1 MEKSSTLGSIENVEP
16 VMNTTKKGKISLKTP
31 LLIVIAA
38 ILLVGIMVYV
48 FFFSEIIKTPA
59 DTVVFGNIYTG
70 VGGDT
75 LSEALAV
82 KDGKFIFVGDE
93 KAVQKY
99 IGKDTKVI
107 NRPDGMVM
115 SGLSDT
121 HTHVTM
127 AYQTAKDQ
135 VDLSAASTVDEY
147 VAIIKD
153 FITKHPDIDIVTGM
167 GWQYEAFENET
178 PTKDILDFIST
189 EHPIYIRSGD
199 SHSAWVNSA
208 MFARMGITKDTI
220 DPVGG
225 EIKRDADGNPA
236 GMIKETVIGMYAK
249 PLIPISSVEEY
260 KEMIMN
266 AQKEYASLGYTAYV
280 EVFIDAPA
288 ANEALFK
295 AYEEL
300 DKEGKLLLHTQ
311 AAWTISNNDKAKE
324 EINHAIEL
332 RESAKGG
339 MFELTDLKFFMD
351 GVAESHG
358 AFFSESYAD
367 EPGNYGLDR
376 WPGEESFNLLV
387 ECISM
392 GLKNDFIPHFHAIG
406 DAAVTRAL
414 DAIESARKEVPEK
427 SNVHAVITHLE
438 IIKDSDFAR
447 FKDLNIIAAAN
458 LAWGSKVNE
467 EHYEMEVKKIGAERA
482 AKAYPYKTLAD
493 AGVTLSFATDYP
505 PGSVALPFGGF
516 SVGISRTILGLE
528 ELERESKDESL
539 TRIEAL
545 DALTKNGAV
554 QMRQESYRGTIEVGK
569 SADFIIIDEN
579 LLTCLKGK
587 AALTVVLNTFVEG
600 EEIFHYE

>member
-1 MEKSSTLGSIENVEP
+1 MEEKSTNNAESAEPIIIGEPKKNKLGLIIAGLSI
-16 VMNTTKKGKISLKTP
+16 
-31 LLIVIAA
+31 LILAGLAA
-38 ILLVGIMVYV
+38 VY
-48 FFFSEIIKTPA
+48 FLIINPAVTPA

-70 VGGDT
+70 TDGDT
-75 LSEALAV
+75 LSEALAI
-82 KDGKFIFVGDE
+82 KDGKFIFVGDKE
-93 KAVQKY
+93 TAQKY
-99 IGKDTKVI
+99 IGANTKI
-107 NRPDGMVM
+107 IDKPDGMVM
-115 SGLSDT
+115 SGMTDA
-121 HTHVTM
+121 HTHITM

-135 VDLSAASTVDEY
+135 VDLSVASTVDEY

-153 FITKHPDIDIVTGM
+153 FIVSHPDIDIVTGM
-167 GWQYEAFENET
+167 GWQYEAFANET
-178 PTKDILDFIST
+178 PTKDILDAISL
-189 EHPIYIRSGD
+189 ERPIYIRSSD

-208 MFARMGITKDTI
+208 MFARMGITKDTV

-225 EIKRDADGNPA
+225 EIKRDAEGNPA

-249 PLIPISSVEEY
+249 PLIPTSSVEEY
-260 KEMIMN
+260 KEMIMS

-324 EINHAIEL
+324 ELSHAIEL

-339 MFELTDLKFFMD
+339 MFELTDIKFFMD
-351 GVAESHG
+351 GVAESYG

-367 EPGNYGLDR
+367 EPENYGLER
-376 WPGEESFNLLV
+376 WPGESFNLLV
-387 ECISM
+387 DCVAMALE
-392 GLKNDFIPHFHAIG
+392 NNFIPHFHAIG

-414 DAIESARKEVPEK
+414 DAIESARVKVPDA
-427 SNVHAVITHLE
+427 SGIHAVITHLE

-447 FKDLNIIAAAN
+447 FKELNVIAAAN

-493 AGVTLSFATDYP
+493 AGATLSFATDYP

-516 SVGISRTILGLE
+516 SVGISRTILDLE
-528 ELERESKDESL
+528 ELERGAKDESL

-545 DALTKNGAV
+545 DALTKNGAKE
-554 QMRQESYRGTIEVGK
+554 MRQDNYRGTIEVGK
-569 SADFIIIDEN
+569 NADFIIIDEN
-579 LLTCLKGK
+579 LLTCLEGK
-587 AALTVVLNTFVEG
+587 SALTVVLNTFVEG
-600 EEIFHYE
+600 KEIFHYE